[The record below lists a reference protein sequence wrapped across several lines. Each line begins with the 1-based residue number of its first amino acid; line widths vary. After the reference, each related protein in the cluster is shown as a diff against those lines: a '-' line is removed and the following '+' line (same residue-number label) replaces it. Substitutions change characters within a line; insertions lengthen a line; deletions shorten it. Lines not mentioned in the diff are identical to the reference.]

1 MNFPHPIETSTV
13 SSTCNK
19 MKKHLRSAV
28 TRWNKSS
35 IAIRSS
41 RSKIYSRIGNR
52 EKRDTCCRK
61 GTNEA
66 TTSFASFHDL
76 CLSLSLSVSLAL
88 SLSLVGSFSSIEA
101 TIERRT
107 YGNGRFDRIA
117 SVERFPCREA
127 GNYLV
132 FREVASLMDYRAWR
146 ARRRT
151 LSNDIERVQRRTI
164 ASKSLHC
171 RDGQF

>member
-1 MNFPHPIETSTV
+1 
-13 SSTCNK
+13 